1 MSIHAMNAKM
11 STSTQFGSMAKK
23 EEKTVRVQIL
33 MPETLRNQFKGV
45 TASEGK
51 TMGEVLTDF
60 VQGYV
65 KKKRSEMASHEE
77 NEWRDR

>member
-1 MSIHAMNAKM
+1 M
-11 STSTQFGSMAKK
+11 TDK

-51 TMGEVLTDF
+51 TMGEVLNEF
-60 VQGYV
+60 VKGYV
-65 KKKRSEMASHEE
+65 KKKRSEIAKDEDS
-77 NEWRDR
+77 

>member
-1 MSIHAMNAKM
+1 MTN
-11 STSTQFGSMAKK
+11 K

-51 TMGEVLTDF
+51 TMGEVLNEF
-60 VQGYV
+60 VKGYV
-65 KKKRSEMASHEE
+65 KKKRSEIAKDEDS
-77 NEWRDR
+77 

>member
-1 MSIHAMNAKM
+1 
-11 STSTQFGSMAKK
+11 
-23 EEKTVRVQIL
+23 

-65 KKKRSEMASHEE
+65 KKKRSEMANHEE
-77 NEWRDR
+77 NE

>member
-1 MSIHAMNAKM
+1 M
-11 STSTQFGSMAKK
+11 TDK

-51 TMGEVLTDF
+51 TMGEVLNEF
-60 VQGYV
+60 VKGYV
-65 KKKRSEMASHEE
+65 KKKRSEIAKDE
-77 NEWRDR
+77 DG